1 MIHIEIGIGGT
12 QAVGNRNE
20 IKYIH
25 LITFT
30 VVDEIFKKI
39 FFVRKFLMKLK
50 MVQTML
56 KNFTVH
62 TVIKIKS
69 SRRLLPFEVKKEK
82 FAVRNFLPVFPS

>member
-1 MIHIEIGIGGT
+1 MIHIEIGIRGA

-20 IKYIH
+20 IKDIH

-30 VVDEIFKKI
+30 VVDEIFEKI

-56 KNFTVH
+56 KNFTVY
-62 TVIKIKS
+62 TVVKIKS
-69 SRRLLPFEVKKEK
+69 SRRLLPFEVEKEK
-82 FAVRNFLPVFPS
+82 FAIRNFLPVFPS